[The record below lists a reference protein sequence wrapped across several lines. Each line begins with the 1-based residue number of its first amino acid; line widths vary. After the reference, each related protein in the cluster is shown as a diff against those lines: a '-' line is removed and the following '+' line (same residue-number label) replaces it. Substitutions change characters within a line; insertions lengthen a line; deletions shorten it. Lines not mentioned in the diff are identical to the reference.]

1 MADDVFIIDSSGI
14 PYYSRCFGGET
25 CKMRP
30 DHTLQ
35 TGFLA
40 ALYAFSKESYGQQ
53 EIKTVVFS
61 DLKLHFRVD
70 NERDVIVVFTTPMSE
85 TDEEVKNQMDMTY
98 GAFLELYENQI
109 GRGYSEPAVF
119 DGFDDVL
126 YNLNVVKSKSMGMI
140 NLEEKVRGW
149 KRLFKKYKHK

>member
-1 MADDVFIIDSSGI
+1 MPDDVFILDKSGI

-53 EIKTVVFS
+53 EIRTVIFS
-61 DLKLHFRVD
+61 DLKLHFKV
-70 NERDVIVVFTTPMSE
+70 NQEKDVIIVFTAPLSE
-85 TDEEVKNQMDMTY
+85 KDEEVEGQMDMTL
-98 GAFLELYENQI
+98 GAFLELYEQDI
-109 GRGYSEPAVF
+109 GKGYADTEKF
-119 DGFDDVL
+119 DGFDQTL
-126 YNLNVVKSKSMGMI
+126 QELNVVKTKPMGRI
-140 NLEEKVRGW
+140 NLREKVSSW
-149 KRLFKKYKHK
+149 KKIFRRYKHK

>member
-1 MADDVFIIDSSGI
+1 MPDDVFILDSGGI

-53 EIKTVVFS
+53 EIKTVIFS
-61 DLKLHFRVD
+61 DLKLHFKFD
-70 NERDVIVVFTTPMSE
+70 QEKNVIIVFTSPISD
-85 TDEEVKNQMDMTY
+85 DEE
-98 GAFLELYENQI
+98 
-109 GRGYSEPAVF
+109 
-119 DGFDDVL
+119 
-126 YNLNVVKSKSMGMI
+126 
-140 NLEEKVRGW
+140 
-149 KRLFKKYKHK
+149 

>member
-1 MADDVFIIDSSGI
+1 MADDVFILDSSGI

-53 EIKTVVFS
+53 EIQSVIFS
-61 DLKLHFRVD
+61 DLKLHFKVD
-70 NERDVIVVFTTPMSE
+70 NERNVIVVFTTPLNES
-85 TDEEVKNQMDMTY
+85 DEEVKNQLDICIMFYPT
-98 GAFLELYENQI
+98 G
-109 GRGYSEPAVF
+109 
-119 DGFDDVL
+119 
-126 YNLNVVKSKSMGMI
+126 MG
-140 NLEEKVRGW
+140 
-149 KRLFKKYKHK
+149 HS

>member
-1 MADDVFIIDSSGI
+1 MADDVFIFDSSGI

-53 EIKTVVFS
+53 EIQTVVFT
-61 DLKLHFRVD
+61 DLKLHFKVD
-70 NERDVIVVFTTPMSE
+70 NEKNVIVVFTTPME
-85 TDEEVKNQMDMTY
+85 EKDEEVKNQLEMTY
-98 GAFLELYENQI
+98 GAFLEKYEDKI
-109 GRGYSEPAVF
+109 GRGYAEPAVF
-119 DGFDDVL
+119 DSFDEVL
-126 YNLNVVKSKSMGMI
+126 YNLNVVKSKPMGMI
-140 NLEEKVRGW
+140 NLGEKVRGW
-149 KRLFKKYKHK
+149 KKLFRRYRH